1 MEEDTLK
8 KIEEQFGR
16 GWNCLCGGSF
26 EAARVEVV
34 SKTKNALLARY
45 SCRVCGREQM
55 FTVPADLNRET
66 DKTLVVEVPE
76 GAITS
81 DDVLD
86 IKKEVAN
93 ASSHQI
99 KALANKKTATRVR
112 FQKSLTAK

>member
-8 KIEEQFGR
+8 KIEEQFGSE
-16 GWNCLCGGSF
+16 WNCLCGGSF
-26 EAARVEVV
+26 ESARVEVV
-34 SKTKNALLARY
+34 SKTKDTALARY
-45 SCRVCGREQM
+45 SCQICGREQM
-55 FTVPADLNRET
+55 FTVPVDLNKEA

-86 IKKEVAN
+86 IKKETAN
-93 ASSHQI
+93 ASAHQI
-99 KALANKKTATRVR
+99 KASANKKTAIGIR